1 MWNEAQIEEES
12 DSKTN
17 RPGSITHGPAKH
29 GIILL
34 CAYRYRFYTDNK
46 ILNAH
51 YEILQTMSTFITNI
65 FILAS
70 EFLSLFEPPRMFYS
84 CAFFFVV
91 RWNVKCS
98 FSHQWRTRSFAVLNA
113 NWRRLMPRIFRGYSL
128 RFAIVMLSWA
138 SYQLVII
145 IWKTGWQALLLL
157 LWFVVWRATSS
168 QAASYLMNRRIV
180 LFLPFGEHRLTWYS
194 FVFNCRPTN

>member
-84 CAFFFVV
+84 CAFFFLRQMKREILVFSPVAHALVRGFKCELAKVNAAHFSRALASVCHCDALVGVLSTRNNHLENWLTSVV
-91 RWNVKCS
+91 
-98 FSHQWRTRSFAVLNA
+98 
-113 NWRRLMPRIFRGYSL
+113 
-128 RFAIVMLSWA
+128 IVA
-138 SYQLVII
+138 LVCCL
-145 IWKTGWQALLLL
+145 A
-157 LWFVVWRATSS
+157 R
-168 QAASYLMNRRIV
+168 N
-180 LFLPFGEHRLTWYS
+180 
-194 FVFNCRPTN
+194 